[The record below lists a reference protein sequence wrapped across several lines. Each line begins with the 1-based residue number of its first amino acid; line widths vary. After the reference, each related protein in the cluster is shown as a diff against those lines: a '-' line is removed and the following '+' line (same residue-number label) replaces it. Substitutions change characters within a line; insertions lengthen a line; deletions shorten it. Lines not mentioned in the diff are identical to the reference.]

1 MILSV
6 MIYGILLGITLGG
19 SALFLELS
27 LRALGRPVRWIWGT
41 AMVGTTLIPLV
52 AILLPGRPENASPG
66 GAVVP
71 LEALYGLSAGASI
84 QGVEAVP
91 LLQALNRPLL
101 LAWILASLLVL
112 LLFSGTAVRL
122 GRKSRMWAR
131 GLAGGENVLI
141 SDGLG
146 PAVLGLFNPRIVLP
160 PWALH
165 LAKDELEIVLLHETE
180 HRRARDPALLA
191 GGILMVAA
199 APWNP
204 ALWWALGRL
213 RLAVEG
219 DCDGR
224 VLARGVARK
233 QYGRLLLGVAS
244 GARELFPLAPALAEG
259 GGRFLERRLRMMET
273 TVGRKRFGRAA
284 LSMAAGSLLLALACE
299 TPTPPQS
306 GDGTVPEPTARA
318 VSDPA
323 GSPEAA
329 WNSDGGIDPDG
340 TLAGKAVLLERIGE
354 DGTGSDEA
362 GPPDGFLEGDPNPT
376 EGVLIRIAEP
386 PAGAKRVIE
395 AMPLIIVD
403 GVIFADGNAEAIID
417 DLNPDLIESI
427 EVIKGG
433 AAEAL
438 YGERAADGVIKIT
451 LKK

>member
-1 MILSV
+1 
-6 MIYGILLGITLGG
+6 
-19 SALFLELS
+19 
-27 LRALGRPVRWIWGT
+27 
-41 AMVGTTLIPLV
+41 
-52 AILLPGRPENASPG
+52 
-66 GAVVP
+66 
-71 LEALYGLSAGASI
+71 
-84 QGVEAVP
+84 
-91 LLQALNRPLL
+91 
-101 LAWILASLLVL
+101 
-112 LLFSGTAVRL
+112 
-122 GRKSRMWAR
+122 
-131 GLAGGENVLI
+131 
-141 SDGLG
+141 
-146 PAVLGLFNPRIVLP
+146 
-160 PWALH
+160 
-165 LAKDELEIVLLHETE
+165 
-180 HRRARDPALLA
+180 
-191 GGILMVAA
+191 
-199 APWNP
+199 
-204 ALWWALGRL
+204 
-213 RLAVEG
+213 
-219 DCDGR
+219 
-224 VLARGVARK
+224 
-233 QYGRLLLGVAS
+233 
-244 GARELFPLAPALAEG
+244 
-259 GGRFLERRLRMMET
+259 MET
-273 TVGRKRFGRAA
+273 TVGGKRFGRAA